1 LNPDISQKY
10 KMGDI
15 SEGVAK
21 TLARQK
27 KIQKKFQSEF
37 PLVSMEKESL
47 QSPV

>member
-1 LNPDISQKY
+1 LNPDITEES
-10 KMGDI
+10 KMGEIRGD
-15 SEGVAK
+15 VAK